1 MVITVICTFCR
12 RSAVARLWR
21 YSERRE
27 RRITSFSK
35 PDWKCSHI
43 CRLLFAKNKTISQG
57 KEKC

>member
-1 MVITVICTFCR
+1 MVVTVICTFCW

-27 RRITSFSK
+27 RRITGFSK

-43 CRLLFAKNKTISQG
+43 CHLLFSKNKTISEG